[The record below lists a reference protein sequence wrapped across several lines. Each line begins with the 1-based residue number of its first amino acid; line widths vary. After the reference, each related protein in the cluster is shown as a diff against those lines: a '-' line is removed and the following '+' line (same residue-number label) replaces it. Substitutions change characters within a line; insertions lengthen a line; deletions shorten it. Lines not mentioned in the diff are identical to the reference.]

1 MNAQITFK
9 LDIFNLETE
18 LSAEELGKQMEAK
31 VEPILHQVIK
41 AVSENESWI
50 YELATHLKEN
60 IPLSENAKEVFEA
73 SNISIGEPE

>member
-1 MNAQITFK
+1 MNAQVTFK

-41 AVSENESWI
+41 SVSENES
-50 YELATHLKEN
+50 
-60 IPLSENAKEVFEA
+60 
-73 SNISIGEPE
+73 